1 MPKCTFK
8 VNCHSLC
15 NIYIYFFAW
24 VMQIHK
30 YVSVS
35 DSLHPDRG
43 SKAMWKT
50 YIFISICGL
59 ATPGAAA
66 VAVWDLIAWQQSLM
80 TFSRIHK
87 VREETAVTYDQK
99 ATAWLTGPMHAS
111 VLMTSSAYC
120 RVIPSFSLRS
130 HVWPLHQTQSDEGV
144 SVWNTH

>member
-1 MPKCTFK
+1 
-8 VNCHSLC
+8 
-15 NIYIYFFAW
+15 
-24 VMQIHK
+24 MQIHK

-43 SKAMWKT
+43 SKAKWKT

-66 VAVWDLIAWQQSLM
+66 VAVWDLIARQQSLL

-111 VLMTSSAYC
+111 VLMTSSAIAALFP
-120 RVIPSFSLRS
+120 RSLWDHTCGRFTKLS
-130 HVWPLHQTQSDEGV
+130 LMKELVFEILTSW
-144 SVWNTH
+144 